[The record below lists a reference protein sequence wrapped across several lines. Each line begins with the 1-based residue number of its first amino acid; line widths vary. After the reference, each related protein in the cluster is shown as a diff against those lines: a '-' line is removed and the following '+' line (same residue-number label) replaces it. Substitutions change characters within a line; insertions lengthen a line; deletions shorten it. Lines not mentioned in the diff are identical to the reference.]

1 MKKFELGRRALRD
14 LQEVWEFV
22 SQGSFAVADH
32 LLEEFYEAFEKLAA
46 MPGIGHR
53 RPDLTHRSVLFW
65 AVHSYLIIYVDS
77 RPLRIVRILHAKR
90 DVKRLLGNR

>member
-22 SQGSFAVADH
+22 SKDSFAVADH
-32 LLEEFYEAFEKLAA
+32 LLEQFYEAFEKLAA
-46 MPGIGHR
+46 IPGIGHR
-53 RPDLTHRSVLFW
+53 RPDLTYETYYSGQL
-65 AVHSYLIIYVDS
+65 DS
-77 RPLRIVRILHAKR
+77 RPLRIARILHAKR